1 MSLTKV
7 SYSMINGAPINI
19 LDLGAVMNDSTAKTA
34 NTAALNAAIT
44 AGGTIWIPKGTLYI
58 NPITLDGTKGFELV
72 GAGRDQ
78 TTIKG
83 DGNLFTL
90 TNILVTFISIS
101 SLNVENHNTNGIL
114 FYMNAG
120 TPSGGILYKDM
131 NFGSCTHHFKADN
144 LMVNQAFEN
153 CRFLGSGSFSR
164 WYNGGTYVSVESN
177 TYTNSC
183 YGGILYAGDCF
194 GNALTNCTIEQ
205 INTRAIYIN
214 PTYDGLSATAGQGF
228 AFNNLYME
236 ACAKDDE
243 ATIPYVSINGAS
255 GVRLFNIA
263 FNNCDFMHPSGSP
276 TLAYFVAINAGG
288 GNVNNVL
295 FNGGIEFG
303 GNGGN
308 FVNDTS
314 AVVFSDFNFNSTQ
327 AYPTNTLVSFNQR
340 AVDVNSKVNYSVDVA
355 GASNFVVNV
364 AVNTCCVIL
373 AKSTNTTGFQT
384 FDQWFVARG
393 AAGATP
399 EIVHNVTQQKSDP
412 TAPNTSMTM
421 LANGDVYLNIT
432 GTTPTARLWINGQI
446 Q

>member
-1 MSLTKV
+1 MALTKV

-19 LDLGAVMNDSTAKTA
+19 LDLGAVMNDSGAKTA
-34 NTAALNAAIT
+34 NTAALNAAIN
-44 AGGTIWIPKGTLYI
+44 AGGTILIPKGTLYI
-58 NPITLDGTKGFELV
+58 NPITLDGTKGFVLLGE
-72 GAGRDQ
+72 GRDK

-83 DGNLFTL
+83 DGNLFTITGL
-90 TNILVTFISIS
+90 ITAFISIS
-101 SLNVENHNTNGIL
+101 SVTIENDSVNGIL
-114 FYMNAG
+114 YYMNAG
-120 TPSGGILYKDM
+120 TASGGILFSDVL
-131 NFGSCTHHFKADN
+131 FGGCTHHFKADN

-153 CRFLGSGSFSR
+153 CRFLNSSSFSR
-164 WYNGGTYVSVESN
+164 WYNGGSYVSVESN

-214 PTYDGLSATAGQGF
+214 PTYTDPTATAGQGF

-243 ATIPYVSINGAS
+243 ATIPYVSINGAA

-263 FNNCDFMHPSGSP
+263 FNNCDFMHPGDSP
-276 TLAYFVAINAGG
+276 ALAYFVNINAGG
-288 GNVNNVL
+288 GNVNNII

-303 GNGGN
+303 GTGGN

-327 AYPTNTLVSFNQR
+327 TYPSNALVSFNQR

-355 GASNFVVNV
+355 GASNLVINV
-364 AVNTCCVIL
+364 AVNTCCTIL
-373 AKSTNTTGFQT
+373 AKSTNSTGFQT

-399 EIVHNVTQQKSDP
+399 QIVHNVTNQKTDP
-412 TAPNTSMTM
+412 TAPNTAMTM

-432 GTTPTARLWINGQI
+432 GTSPTARLWVTGQTA
-446 Q
+446 